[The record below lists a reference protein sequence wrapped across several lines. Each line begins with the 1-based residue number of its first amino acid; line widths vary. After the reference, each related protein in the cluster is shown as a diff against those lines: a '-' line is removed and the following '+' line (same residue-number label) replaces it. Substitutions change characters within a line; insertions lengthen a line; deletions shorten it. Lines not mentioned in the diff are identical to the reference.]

1 MAGSASLKEINMA
14 TSRRKLIYWRRTHP
28 VASFDIAKLRSKTL
42 ARGKRFESP
51 SDAREESRR
60 SQALL
65 ERDRRSKA
73 YGVYLQDCRD
83 GYYQCDKT
91 YCPQCARTFRHYL
104 TGQLLRLNSEFEGE
118 VRILVVLLETAPKG
132 KLLKLEI
139 KRYQHSLR
147 KRLARAG
154 LGEVPVIGGFE
165 MYYRARS
172 KEWVLHVN
180 LAIFGGNEKALRKFE
195 DGFPGDEIYRPVR
208 RDDLHD
214 DAEQL
219 SYILKFTT
227 YHRPHQQRGSKKAK
241 AVPLNPAEHF
251 ELVRWMAQ
259 YEFSDHLL
267 LFNAR
272 RRGASIELSSNA
284 ARNA

>member
-1 MAGSASLKEINMA
+1 MA
-14 TSRRKLIYWRRTHP
+14 TSRRKFIYWRQTHP
-28 VASFDIAKLRSKTL
+28 VALFDIAKLRPETL

-51 SDAREESRR
+51 SDAREESGR

-65 ERDRRSKA
+65 ERDSRSKA
-73 YGVYLQDCRD
+73 YVVDLQECRD
-83 GYYQCDKT
+83 GHYQCNKT
-91 YCPQCARTFRHYL
+91 YCPQCARTFRRYL
-104 TGQLLRLNSEFEGE
+104 IGQLLRLNSEFEGE

-132 KLLKLEI
+132 ELLKLEI
-139 KRYQHSLR
+139 ERYRHLFR
-147 KRLARAG
+147 KRLDRAG
-154 LGEVPVIGGFE
+154 LSKVPVIGGFE

-180 LAIFGGNEKALRKFE
+180 LAIFGGNEEALRTFE
-195 DGFPGDEIYRPVR
+195 DGFPDDKIHRPVR
-208 RDDLHD
+208 RDELHD

-219 SYILKFTT
+219 SYLLKFTT

-251 ELVRWMAQ
+251 ELVCWMAR
-259 YEFSDHLL
+259 YKFSDHLF

-272 RRGASIELSSNA
+272 RRGASIEFSSKDV
-284 ARNA
+284 RNA